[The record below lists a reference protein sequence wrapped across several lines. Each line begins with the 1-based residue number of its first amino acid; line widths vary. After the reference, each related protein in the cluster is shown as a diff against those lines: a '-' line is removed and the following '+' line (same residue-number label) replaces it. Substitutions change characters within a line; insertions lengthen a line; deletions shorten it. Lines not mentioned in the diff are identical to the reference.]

1 MIVIVYL
8 VVLVALFFVLI
19 VRPQRRQAAAHR
31 ALVQSIEVGAEV
43 ITSGGIFGTVRA
55 MDDDAIELEVADG
68 VVVKVARLAIA
79 QRVPVAG
86 TPGTADGE
94 AA

>member
-31 ALVQSIEVGAEV
+31 ALVQSIEVGTEV

-55 MDDDAIELEVADG
+55 LDGEVLELEVAKG
-68 VVVKVARLAIA
+68 IVVKVARGAIA
-79 QRVPVAG
+79 QRAPVPSEH
-86 TPGTADGE
+86 GTADGE

>member
-19 VRPQRRQAAAHR
+19 VRPQRRQSAAHR
-31 ALVQSIEVGAEV
+31 ALVQSIEVGNEV

-55 MDDDAIELEVADG
+55 VEDDVLEVEVANG
-68 VVVKVARLAIA
+68 VVVKVARAAIA
-79 QRVPVAG
+79 QLVAVPGDNDA
-86 TPGTADGE
+86 ANGE

>member
-55 MDDDAIELEVADG
+55 LDDDVIELEVADG

-86 TPGTADGE
+86 PQGTADGE

>member
-8 VVLVALFFVLI
+8 VVLVALFFILI

-55 MDDDAIELEVADG
+55 LDDEVIELEVAKG
-68 VVVKVARLAIA
+68 IVVKVARGAIA
-79 QRVPVAG
+79 QRVPV
-86 TPGTADGE
+86 PGAHDAADGE

>member
-31 ALVQSIEVGAEV
+31 ALVKSIEVGNEV

-55 MDDDAIELEVADG
+55 VDDDVLEVEVASG
-68 VVVKVARLAIA
+68 VVVKVARAAIA
-79 QRVPVAG
+79 QLVAS
-86 TPGTADGE
+86 PGDHGAANGE

>member
-55 MDDDAIELEVADG
+55 LDDDVIELEVADG
-68 VVVKVARLAIA
+68 VVMKVARMAIA
-79 QRVPVAG
+79 QRVPV
-86 TPGTADGE
+86 PGENGAADGE

>member
-19 VRPQRRQAAAHR
+19 VRPQRRSAAAHR
-31 ALVQSIEVGAEV
+31 ALVQSIQVGNEV

-55 MDDDAIELEVADG
+55 VDDDVLEVEVANG
-68 VVVKVARLAIA
+68 VVVKVARAAIA
-79 QRVPVAG
+79 QLVAA
-86 TPGTADGE
+86 PGDDRTANGE

>member
-55 MDDDAIELEVADG
+55 LDDDAIELEVANG

-79 QRVPVAG
+79 QRVPV
-86 TPGTADGE
+86 PGEHGAADGE

>member
-31 ALVQSIEVGAEV
+31 ALVQSIEVGSEV

-55 MDDDAIELEVADG
+55 VDDDVLDLEVAKG
-68 VVVKVARLAIA
+68 IVVKVARGAIA
-79 QRVPVAG
+79 QRVPV
-86 TPGTADGE
+86 PGEHGAADGE